1 MDIERINSVLT
12 KAILGF
18 QDGEAEALFSLGEAT
33 AVGRTSY
40 NVPAPGGVSKV
51 TVSGDYPKGTVFVAM
66 VVVRRSKM
74 KVHPSRPQ
82 NSAYVVRRPKGS
94 KESTIFITGIG
105 KAYIIGPVSSGGK
118 LRHLRNVSVLEE
130 SLGEATAV
138 GRTSYNVP
146 APGQMYKPPSPKAM
160 GIKKVEPLTQ
170 KNVRKGMPLGSIWI
184 VTKASPKSVSIALQ
198 RDQGK
203 SYSYRWDGMGYGKQG
218 SYLHTDGETRA
229 LGDAGPVEAKVR
241 YPQGTLF
248 FSKGYKWSFVV
259 TGPPVKQSYGGV
271 VYPGRKPKGSKVYQL
286 WVHDGQVRAMS
297 LRGKDDMTLYNAM
310 ARIPA

>member
-1 MDIERINSVLT
+1 MKPMGKTELSLVREMQANPKGMVAVLVGDGRGERRWRASEALVRRGLARIVSQETSEQKIGKGRKRRVAKVSQRGLELTPKGREVKTEGMMDIERVNQVLT
-12 KAILGF
+12 KAILGL
-18 QDGEAEALFSLGEAT
+18 QDGEAEALFSLGEA
-33 AVGRTSY
+33 
-40 NVPAPGGVSKV
+40 
-51 TVSGDYPKGTVFVAM
+51 M
-66 VVVRRSKM
+66 
-74 KVHPSRPQ
+74 
-82 NSAYVVRRPKGS
+82 
-94 KESTIFITGIG
+94 
-105 KAYIIGPVSSGGK
+105 
-118 LRHLRNVSVLEE
+118 
-130 SLGEATAV
+130 AV

-218 SYLHTDGETRA
+218 SYLHTDGETRP